1 MILTFGSLNA
11 DFVFEVE
18 TSPLAGET
26 VAARRFHVESGGK
39 GANQASAAARDGA
52 YVVMAGAV
60 GHDAMAETLLTDLRE
75 VGVDVGRVAM
85 VDQPTGCA
93 YIEVAANGENRI
105 VVAAGANALA
115 SGDLIDDRLL
125 ASASSLLLQMECPVS
140 EVEKLVRR
148 AKVAGVR
155 SILNLAPAILP
166 SRETLEICGLLVVN
180 ETEAALV
187 GQALGTASTA
197 IGLRAVLGCD
207 VVRTLGAAGV
217 EAATAAGN
225 FALPARS
232 VDVVDTT
239 AAGDCFVGV
248 LAAGLDRHLDFRT
261 ALSRAAV
268 ASSFACTR
276 KGAQAS
282 LPFASETDAVL
293 ALA

>member
-60 GHDAMAETLLTDLRE
+60 GQDAMAETLLTDLRE
-75 VGVDVGRVAM
+75 VGVDVGRVAI

-93 YIEVAANGENRI
+93 YIEVAASGENRI

-187 GQALGTASTA
+187 GQALGAASTA
-197 IGLRAVLGCD
+197 AGLRAALGCD

-217 EAATAAGN
+217 EAATAAGD

-232 VDVVDTT
+232 VAVVDTT
-239 AAGDCFVGV
+239 VAGDCFVGV

-261 ALSRAAV
+261 ALSRAVA
-268 ASSFACTR
+268 ASSLACTR